1 VSERETY
8 ARSFGSVAE
17 LYEEARPPY
26 ADAAVDWLAERLP
39 LRDVLDLAAGTG
51 KLTRQLLER
60 GAHVVALEPDPD
72 MRATFARVLPDVELV
87 DGRAEAIPLADGSVD
102 VVAVGQAFH
111 WFEPDRALAEMHRV
125 TRPGG
130 GFALLWNAWHDD
142 DPILSRIDALLRS
155 VRPPASTWHERYRRG
170 LFGALEER
178 RFEQR
183 RRLTADQLVG
193 WAASTSGFVRA
204 PREEQERLTGAIR
217 EIVGGEAAEVT
228 IATLALAADRA

>member
-1 VSERETY
+1 
-8 ARSFGSVAE
+8 
-17 LYEEARPPY
+17 
-26 ADAAVDWLAERLP
+26 
-39 LRDVLDLAAGTG
+39 
-51 KLTRQLLER
+51 
-60 GAHVVALEPDPD
+60 
-72 MRATFARVLPDVELV
+72 
-87 DGRAEAIPLADGSVD
+87 
-102 VVAVGQAFH
+102 
-111 WFEPDRALAEMHRV
+111 MHRV

-155 VRPPASTWHERYRRG
+155 VRPPASRWHERYRRG

-183 RRLTADQLVG
+183 RPLTADRLVG

-217 EIVGGEAAEVT
+217 EIVGGEAADVM